1 MKDKKIALPRFCK
14 YIHCR
19 KLLPK
24 DCHHQKRYCQDTK
37 CFYLQNQL
45 EAKERRDKLKA
56 NKPKKFKI
64 CNFDECGKEFE
75 VDPKASLKAYCDD
88 ECRDANRKKVQA
100 KRWEQEQIKIVA
112 KREKKVQ
119 ATIAETGTK
128 SGLPR
133 RILERGNIT
142 SGNIGWAGSVNA

>member
-1 MKDKKIALPRFCK
+1 LKDKKIAFPRFCK
-14 YIHCR
+14 YIKCR

-24 DCHHQKRYCQDTK
+24 DAHHQKKYCQDTK

-75 VDPKASLKAYCDD
+75 IPTNSPLQAYCDD
-88 ECRDANRKKVQA
+88 KCRDANRKKVQA

-112 KREKKVQ
+112 KREEVVRMNKSKDK
-119 ATIAETGTK
+119 K
-128 SGLPR
+128 SGLPKR
-133 RILERGNIT
+133 LLVRGNI
-142 SGNIGWAGSVNA
+142 SHGNVACAISVNA